1 MVVFWVEFW
10 VDGDEGGVAEDDCWE
25 GWRSVV
31 GQRYVGPRVTH
42 ARLRVCWGGLGR
54 HGRYLR
60 VCYWC
65 RLEGGTSSRYW
76 RVGQDTNKVDALE
89 QTKEADGHRHECR
102 WNLSRYMGTG
112 RKKIL

>member
-10 VDGDEGGVAEDDCWE
+10 VDGDEGGVVEDDCWE

-42 ARLRVCWGGLGR
+42 ARLRVCRGGRGR

-60 VCYWC
+60 VCHRC
-65 RLEGGTSSRYW
+65 QLEDGTSSQCW
-76 RVGQDTNKVDALE
+76 LVGQDSKKVYPPE
-89 QTKEADGHRHECR
+89 QTKEADVCCHECR